1 MPKTATPGLVS
12 VLALAL
18 AAPALAPA
26 SDELDLDAR
35 PLSAMEIAA
44 RWHGRLDSRHFT
56 ARITLE
62 MQRTGL
68 REQRER
74 RELLIWRDDDASAAE
89 RVLIRFEA
97 PRDLRGISLLYLE
110 RAEGANEYFLYQ
122 PALRVV
128 RRLPE
133 SIASEDVYGIDLEFL
148 GFGGAQTEPTEIE
161 SLASESL
168 DGRPAYRLTERAQ
181 RKNPRFDTRIT
192 WLDRETFIPLRT
204 EHHAEGRLEL
214 IAITLETR
222 SVQGVPTPLR
232 MHFEHPVAGR
242 QIDLVVESVDY
253 ESPIPPEYFSTLA
266 LIRSQLHSAP
276 PGR

>member
-1 MPKTATPGLVS
+1 MPKAAAVGLVAT
-12 VLALAL
+12 LALAL
-18 AAPALAPA
+18 ALATSAQAPA

-35 PLSAMEIAA
+35 PFSATEIAA

-62 MQRTGL
+62 MRQTGL
-68 REQRER
+68 SER
-74 RELLIWRDDDASAAE
+74 RELLIWRDDASAAE

-110 RAEGANEYFLYQ
+110 RADGANEYFLYQ

-181 RKNPRFDTRIT
+181 RENPRFDTRIT

-214 IAITLETR
+214 VATTLETR
-222 SVQGVPTPLR
+222 PVQGVPTPLR

-253 ESPIPPEYFSTLA
+253 ESAIPPEYFSTLA